1 MRYAI
6 PDWRMLENWCTRRS
20 SCFYGLG
27 EKLNFGL
34 KLGFF
39 LGHKLS
45 FLDHWI
51 SHTMLII
58 LVAIWFFVTGA
69 EGLGYRMEQNRMST
83 IMVVKILI
91 WILWFYD
98 LTWPKRFRSFKD
110 LCNCSGLVGLYNSND
125 LKRSLF
131 LVIFFNLT

>member
-27 EKLNFGL
+27 EIEFWTKTWVFFRSQIELFGP
-34 KLGFF
+34 
-39 LGHKLS
+39 
-45 FLDHWI
+45 LDFTHDVNYFSSNLILCHW
-51 SHTMLII
+51 
-58 LVAIWFFVTGA
+58 A

-98 LTWPKRFRSFKD
+98 LIWPKRFGSFKD